1 MLGGDGKGTR
11 LNKLY
16 RENIGEEQILAE
28 LEPLIEQYAKER
40 NEGEGFGDYLV
51 RTDVVPA
58 VYDGRDFHKNPEG
71 FISSGI

>member
-1 MLGGDGKGTR
+1 VGYSG
-11 LNKLY
+11 
-16 RENIGEEQILAE
+16 
-28 LEPLIEQYAKER
+28 
-40 NEGEGFGDYLV
+40 V